1 MRLSSI
7 ISLIGLRTLN
17 PGYQF
22 CRISLTTQSEA
33 LPYQSRMKKVAYRLV
48 YKSMSWIYFSQLR
61 FPFPRYVEIVPR

>member
-22 CRISLTTQSEA
+22 CQISLTTQSEA

-48 YKSMSWIYFSQLR
+48 YKSMSCIYFFSTMIS
-61 FPFPRYVEIVPR
+61 FP